1 LYSRLH
7 FLSVKFDHGETC
19 RPKSETTVPESAHGI
34 MPPHSDDVVKFF
46 NAWPSPFAQRA
57 WIALNK
63 KGLEF
68 EKVDIDPSYENK
80 PPELLKANP
89 KGKVPTIVH
98 KGEN

>member
-1 LYSRLH
+1 
-7 FLSVKFDHGETC
+7 
-19 RPKSETTVPESAHGI
+19 

-68 EKVDIDPSYENK
+68 EKVDIDPNYENK
-80 PPELLKANP
+80 PLELLKANP

-98 KGEN
+98 KGENQLSDQ